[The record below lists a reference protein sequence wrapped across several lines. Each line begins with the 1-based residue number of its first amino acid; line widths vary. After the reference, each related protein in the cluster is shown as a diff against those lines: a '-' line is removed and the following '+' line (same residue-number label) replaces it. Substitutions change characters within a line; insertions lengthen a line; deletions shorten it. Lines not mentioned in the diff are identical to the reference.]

1 MYHKGSDL
9 SSPVIWYTLP
19 KPCDFP
25 FYALLSVLLALKI
38 VDVGLLG
45 ECFSLCATSAK
56 LKYFAIR
63 PESIFSLVNG
73 EKIFLRKTVATVLA
87 CEIFFRV
94 VLFSCRATHQ
104 QIFKLSGSAFDIIPR
119 DRFCGFEII
128 FRFSFCLTIYQ
139 QIGGGDKP
147 TLQLYFFGGAGSE
160 STERQERR
168 QGERRGRDQRE
179 GNEGERGERRRER
192 AEYESEGELPRESG
206 ERGNMGTGRGGD
218 GESGESEQKKISLVL
233 NCRAP

>member
-1 MYHKGSDL
+1 MSR
-9 SSPVIWYTLP
+9 
-19 KPCDFP
+19 
-25 FYALLSVLLALKI
+25 
-38 VDVGLLG
+38 GLYF
-45 ECFSLCATSAK
+45 FSLCATGAK

-73 EKIFLRKTVATVLA
+73 EKIFLGKTVATVLA

-139 QIGGGDKP
+139 QIRGAATSRHFSCIFGVRSGG
-147 TLQLYFFGGAGSE
+147 
-160 STERQERR
+160 
-168 QGERRGRDQRE
+168 
-179 GNEGERGERRRER
+179 RRREAGTA
-192 AEYESEGELPRESG
+192 AEGTERTGAARW
-206 ERGNMGTGRGGD
+206 ERGGAERTGRTGRTW
-218 GESGESEQKKISLVL
+218 ESTRRV
-233 NCRAP
+233 